1 MSMNEPPKDEA
12 QDRFEQHLREFR
24 PAAPRALELPSRRA
38 PWGALAVAAA
48 VLVILTAPAML
59 NHYKQKYTVPL
70 ARASRTAA
78 PRPSTAASF
87 TMGKLNAA
95 LRAGDRGLDQTL
107 DDANSRLLPR
117 MHPGTALF
125 ELGKE

>member
-1 MSMNEPPKDEA
+1 MSINEPSKDEA
-12 QDRFEQHLREFR
+12 QVQFEQHLREFR
-24 PAAPRALELPSRRA
+24 PAAPQALALPSRRA

-48 VLVILTAPAML
+48 ILVIFTAPAML
-59 NHYKQKYTVPL
+59 NHYKRKSTVPL
-70 ARASRTAA
+70 ARAPRTAA
-78 PRPSTAASF
+78 PRPLVAASI
-87 TMGKLNAA
+87 TMGKLNVA
-95 LRAGDRGLDQTL
+95 LRASDRGLDQAL